1 MTKLV
6 RSIRL
11 NDLDY
16 HPNRSPRTYGRPA
29 GAAFRIQAELAGGG
43 TAHVELVDAAGH
55 VLHAASVALPG
66 EYRHELSIG
75 SAGAHRLTLKARATN
90 KHFSQDLHLD
100 VGHPE

>member
-16 HPNRSPRTYGRPA
+16 HPSRNPRTYGRPA
-29 GAAFRIQAELAGGG
+29 GAAIRIQARLAGGG
-43 TAHVELVDAAGH
+43 TAHVELVDAQGNI
-55 VLHAASVALPG
+55 LHAASVALPG